1 MVWRVNAVPDRSADA
16 TGWNPPGEPAFVDSG
31 AAGADE
37 SEERELVEAAQRGDG
52 TAYAEL
58 IDRYHARIYGI
69 IYRMCGAE
77 DAEDLTQDVFVRAL
91 RALRRFQ
98 FRGDASFRTW
108 LYRIAVNSAI
118 NELRRRG
125 RRAAVHGPSLD
136 DLQAKESGLGE
147 RLFPDNT
154 YAPAVIVEREELR
167 RAVHIALAQLAP
179 KHRAVIVLVDLEGL
193 PYEEAA
199 EILQCPLGTV
209 KSRLARARAA
219 FARIFERY
227 LRGTMQVPLTIEG
240 RGKSG

>member
-1 MVWRVNAVPDRSADA
+1 MRNDSRQSLL
-16 TGWNPPGEPAFVDSG
+16 WNCDDTAAFVELG
-31 AAGADE
+31 A
-37 SEERELVEAAQRGDG
+37 EEDAQQERALVEAAQRGEG

-69 IYRMCGAE
+69 IYRMCGPE

-136 DLQAKESGLGE
+136 ELQESETGLGE
-147 RLFPDNT
+147 RILPDST
-154 YAPAVIVEREELR
+154 YAPSVIIEREEMR
-167 RAVHIALAQLAP
+167 RAVHVALAQLAP

-199 EILQCPLGTV
+199 RILRCPLGTV

-219 FARIFERY
+219 FAKIFERY
-227 LRGTMQVPLTIEG
+227 LKGTMQVPLTLEETVQL
-240 RGKSG
+240 KKLKN